1 MNKYTTAVIGGG
13 AAGICAAI
21 STARRGESVVICE
34 KMPQLGKKLLATGN
48 GRCNLLNEELNES
61 FYNPAARKM
70 VKTIFEQ
77 VGKEEILNYFRG
89 LGLMTCSKEGRIFP
103 VTNQAASVLKVLD
116 MELQRLSVPVELD
129 FNCNSISFYKNSIIV
144 AAVDKRKIECE
155 KVIIAAGGKT
165 YPAYGSDGGIFKV
178 VRQLGYAIIEPV
190 AVAVPLM
197 VKDQLCAAL
206 QGQKIT
212 ACVRSMIEGKAG
224 PAAEGELLF
233 TRYGLSGTV
242 ILDISEAVS
251 TALNRDHQSDVVV
264 AVDMVPFMKKAQL
277 KDELGRRQKAG
288 WTEAEMLIG
297 ILPNRMSLILKDVFN
312 RGDLTSAV
320 SALKNWQFKV
330 SATRGWNEAEFTSG
344 GIDVNQVN
352 AVTLE
357 SRIHGGVFFAGE
369 ILDVNGRRG
378 GYNLAWAWASGL
390 TAGKCQ

>member
-1 MNKYTTAVIGGG
+1 M
-13 AAGICAAI
+13 
-21 STARRGESVVICE
+21 
-34 KMPQLGKKLLATGN
+34 
-48 GRCNLLNEELNES
+48 
-61 FYNPAARKM
+61 
-70 VKTIFEQ
+70 
-77 VGKEEILNYFRG
+77 
-89 LGLMTCSKEGRIFP
+89 
-103 VTNQAASVLKVLD
+103 
-116 MELQRLSVPVELD
+116 
-129 FNCNSISFYKNSIIV
+129 
-144 AAVDKRKIECE
+144 
-155 KVIIAAGGKT
+155 
-165 YPAYGSDGGIFKV
+165 